1 MTTKLHFAKIWESN
15 SSLVPNEPALVNKNK
30 TIDWKSFDDL
40 SSKLA
45 SYLTEMGLGED
56 SKVGIYMQ
64 NCNEYMIAQFA
75 AFKIGA
81 VPINVNYRYKKD
93 ELIYLFD
100 NSDAEAV
107 IFQSNFHQQIVSIQN
122 NLPKVKAFVET
133 SHNDFDKKSTFD
145 SLENIMQSFS
155 PLDHQDRSEDEIYM
169 IYTGGTTGMPK
180 GVMYKQ
186 GGFVTSMLKTLKTM
200 GFSVPKKIDGLP
212 DEIMKLK
219 EINALPKSLVACPL
233 MHGTGM
239 WLGAFLPLLTGGS
252 VITVPNSS
260 FDPDEIWKVVQQQ
273 KVTSLVIVGDAFA
286 KPLLES
292 LKGSKKRNEMYD
304 ISSLLLIISSGV
316 MWSHEVK
323 QELLNYQDMIL
334 IDAMGSSEGGMGSSI
349 TSRNMQSSTAQFKL
363 NPGVII
369 LDEDNNL
376 VIPGS
381 KTIGKIGTSGLV
393 PEGYYKDPIKSAET
407 FREFEGVRYSFPGDF
422 AQYNSD
428 GTIKLLG
435 RGSNCI
441 NTAGEKVYPEEVE
454 EAIKKHPNV
463 VDCLV
468 IGVTDKK
475 FGERIAAVASITKDS
490 FLEETELIDFVKK
503 IISSYKV
510 PKTIIFRNKIERA
523 PNGKANYDWAKAEIK
538 NKSNGLS

>member
-15 SSLVPNEPALVNKNK
+15 SSLVPNEPALFNNNK
-30 TIDWKSFDDL
+30 TIDWRSFDEL

-45 SYLTEMGLGED
+45 SYLIKMGLGED

-100 NSDAEAV
+100 NSDAEAI
-107 IFQSNFHQQIVSIQN
+107 IFQSNFHQQILLIQN
-122 NLPKVKAFVET
+122 DLPKVKAFVET
-133 SHNDFDKKSTFD
+133 SQNDFSKESTFD
-145 SLENIMQSFS
+145 SLENIMQTFS

-186 GGFVTSMLKTLKTM
+186 GGFVISMLKTLKTM
-200 GFSVPKKIDGLP
+200 GFSVPKEIDGLP

-260 FDPDEIWKVVQQQ
+260 FDPDEIWKVVEQQ

-292 LKGSKKRNEMYD
+292 LKDSKNRNEMYD

-323 QELLNYQDMIL
+323 QELLEYQDMIL

-376 VIPGS
+376 VTPGS

-407 FREFEGVRYSFPGDF
+407 FKEFEGVRYSFPGDF

-454 EAIKKHPNV
+454 EAVKKHPNV

-475 FGERIAAVASITKDS
+475 FGERVVAVASLTKDS
-490 FLEETELIDFVKK
+490 FLEEAELIDFVKK

-538 NKSNGLS
+538 K

>member
-15 SSLVPNEPALVNKNK
+15 SSLVPNEPALFNNNK
-30 TIDWKSFDDL
+30 TIDWRSFDEL

-45 SYLTEMGLGED
+45 SYLIKMGLGED

-100 NSDAEAV
+100 NSDAEAI
-107 IFQSNFHQQIVSIQN
+107 IFQSNFHQQILLIQN
-122 NLPKVKAFVET
+122 DLPKVKAFVET
-133 SHNDFDKKSTFD
+133 SQNDFSKESTFD
-145 SLENIMQSFS
+145 SLENIMQTFS

-200 GFSVPKKIDGLP
+200 GFSVPKEIDGLP

-260 FDPDEIWKVVQQQ
+260 FDPDEIWKVVEQQ

-292 LKGSKKRNEMYD
+292 LKDSKNRNEMYD

-323 QELLNYQDMIL
+323 QELLEYQDMIL

-376 VIPGS
+376 VTPGS

-422 AQYNSD
+422 AQYNPD

-468 IGVTDKK
+468 IGITDKK
-475 FGERIAAVASITKDS
+475 FGERVAAVASLTKDS
-490 FLEETELIDFVKK
+490 FLEEAELIDFVKK

-538 NKSNGLS
+538 K

>member
-15 SSLVPNEPALVNKNK
+15 SSLVPNEPALFNNNK
-30 TIDWKSFDDL
+30 TIDWRSFDEL

-45 SYLTEMGLGED
+45 SYLIKMGLGED

-100 NSDAEAV
+100 NSDAEAI
-107 IFQSNFHQQIVSIQN
+107 IFQSNFHQQILLIQN
-122 NLPKVKAFVET
+122 DLPKVKAFVET
-133 SHNDFDKKSTFD
+133 SQNDFNKESTFD
-145 SLENIMQSFS
+145 SLENIMQTFS

-200 GFSVPKKIDGLP
+200 GFSVPKEIDGLP

-292 LKGSKKRNEMYD
+292 LQNSKNRNEMYD

-349 TSRNMQSSTAQFKL
+349 TSRNMQSNTAQFKL

-369 LDEDNNL
+369 LDEDDNL
-376 VIPGS
+376 VTPGS
-381 KTIGKIGTSGLV
+381 KTIGRIGTSGLV

-468 IGVTDKK
+468 VGVTDKK
-475 FGERIAAVASITKDS
+475 FGERVAAVASLTKDS
-490 FLEETELIDFVKK
+490 FLEEAELIDFVKK

-538 NKSNGLS
+538 K

>member
-15 SSLVPNEPALVNKNK
+15 SSLVPNEPALFNNNK
-30 TIDWKSFDDL
+30 TIDWRSFDEL

-45 SYLTEMGLGED
+45 SYLIKMGLGED

-100 NSDAEAV
+100 NSDAEAI
-107 IFQSNFHQQIVSIQN
+107 IFQSNFHQQILLIQN
-122 NLPKVKAFVET
+122 DLPKVKAFVET
-133 SHNDFDKKSTFD
+133 SQNDFDKESTFD
-145 SLENIMQSFS
+145 SLENIMQTFS

-200 GFSVPKKIDGLP
+200 GFSVPKEIDGLP

-260 FDPDEIWKVVQQQ
+260 FDPDEIWKVVEQQ

-292 LKGSKKRNEMYD
+292 LKDSKNRNEMYD

-323 QELLNYQDMIL
+323 QELLEYQDMIL

-376 VIPGS
+376 VTPGS

-422 AQYNSD
+422 AQYNPD

-468 IGVTDKK
+468 IGITDKK
-475 FGERIAAVASITKDS
+475 FGERVAAVASLAKDS
-490 FLEETELIDFVKK
+490 FLEEAELIDFVKK

-538 NKSNGLS
+538 K

>member
-1 MTTKLHFAKIWESN
+1 MATKLHFAKIWESN
-15 SSLVPNEPALVNKNK
+15 SSLVPNEPALVNNNK
-30 TIDWKSFDDL
+30 TIDWKSFDEL

-45 SYLTEMGLGED
+45 CYLIEMGLGED

-100 NSDAEAV
+100 NSDAEAI
-107 IFQSNFHQQIVSIQN
+107 IFQSNFHQQIVLIQN
-122 NLPKVKAFVET
+122 DLPKVKAFVET
-133 SHNDFDKKSTFD
+133 SQDDFDKESTFD
-145 SLENIMQSFS
+145 SLENIMQTFS

-186 GGFVTSMLKTLKTM
+186 GGFVISMLKTLKTM
-200 GFSVPKKIDGLP
+200 GFSVPKEIDGLP
-212 DEIMKLK
+212 GEIMKLK
-219 EINALPKSLVACPL
+219 EINARPKSLVACPL

-292 LKGSKKRNEMYD
+292 LKDSKNRNEMYD

-323 QELLNYQDMIL
+323 QELLEYQDMIL

-376 VIPGS
+376 VTPGS

-422 AQYNSD
+422 AQYNPD

-475 FGERIAAVASITKDS
+475 FGERVAAVASLTKDS
-490 FLEETELIDFVKK
+490 FLEESELIDFVKK

-510 PKTIIFRNKIERA
+510 PKKIIFRNKIERA

-538 NKSNGLS
+538 K

>member
-15 SSLVPNEPALVNKNK
+15 SSLVPNEPALVNDNK
-30 TIDWKSFDDL
+30 TIDWRSFDEL

-45 SYLTEMGLGED
+45 SYLIKMGLGED

-100 NSDAEAV
+100 NSDAEAI
-107 IFQSNFHQQIVSIQN
+107 IFQSNFHQQILLIQN
-122 NLPKVKAFVET
+122 DLPKVKAFVET
-133 SHNDFDKKSTFD
+133 SQNDFDKESTFD
-145 SLENIMQSFS
+145 SLENIMQTFS

-186 GGFVTSMLKTLKTM
+186 GGFVISMLKTLKTM
-200 GFSVPKKIDGLP
+200 GFSVPKEIDGLP

-260 FDPDEIWKVVQQQ
+260 FDPDEIWKVVEQQ

-292 LKGSKKRNEMYD
+292 LKDSKNRNEMYD

-316 MWSHEVK
+316 MWSHEV
-323 QELLNYQDMIL
+323 
-334 IDAMGSSEGGMGSSI
+334 
-349 TSRNMQSSTAQFKL
+349 T
-363 NPGVII
+363 
-369 LDEDNNL
+369 
-376 VIPGS
+376 
-381 KTIGKIGTSGLV
+381 
-393 PEGYYKDPIKSAET
+393 
-407 FREFEGVRYSFPGDF
+407 
-422 AQYNSD
+422 
-428 GTIKLLG
+428 
-435 RGSNCI
+435 
-441 NTAGEKVYPEEVE
+441 
-454 EAIKKHPNV
+454 
-463 VDCLV
+463 
-468 IGVTDKK
+468 
-475 FGERIAAVASITKDS
+475 
-490 FLEETELIDFVKK
+490 
-503 IISSYKV
+503 
-510 PKTIIFRNKIERA
+510 RA
-523 PNGKANYDWAKAEIK
+523 P
-538 NKSNGLS
+538 

>member
-15 SSLVPNEPALVNKNK
+15 SSLVPNEPALFNNNK
-30 TIDWKSFDDL
+30 TIDWRSFDKL

-45 SYLTEMGLGED
+45 SYLIKMGLGED

-100 NSDAEAV
+100 NSDAEAI
-107 IFQSNFHQQIVSIQN
+107 IFQSNFHQQILLIQN
-122 NLPKVKAFVET
+122 DLPKVKAFVET
-133 SHNDFDKKSTFD
+133 SQNDFDKKSTFD
-145 SLENIMQSFS
+145 SLENIMQTFS

-200 GFSVPKKIDGLP
+200 GFSVPKEIDGLP

-260 FDPDEIWKVVQQQ
+260 FDPDEIWKVVEQQ

-292 LKGSKKRNEMYD
+292 LKDSKNRNEMYD

-323 QELLNYQDMIL
+323 QELLEYQDMIL

-376 VIPGS
+376 VTPGS

-422 AQYNSD
+422 AQYNPD

-475 FGERIAAVASITKDS
+475 FGERVAAVASLTKDS
-490 FLEETELIDFVKK
+490 FLEEAELIDFVKK

-538 NKSNGLS
+538 K

>member
-15 SSLVPNEPALVNKNK
+15 SSLVPNEPALVNDNK
-30 TIDWKSFDDL
+30 TIDWRSFDEL

-45 SYLTEMGLGED
+45 SYLIKMGLGED

-100 NSDAEAV
+100 NSDAEAI
-107 IFQSNFHQQIVSIQN
+107 IFQSNFHQQILLIQN
-122 NLPKVKAFVET
+122 DLPKVKAFVET
-133 SHNDFDKKSTFD
+133 SQNDFNKESTFD
-145 SLENIMQSFS
+145 SLENIMQTFS

-200 GFSVPKKIDGLP
+200 GFSVPKEIDGLP

-292 LKGSKKRNEMYD
+292 LQNSKNRNEMYD

-349 TSRNMQSSTAQFKL
+349 TSRNMQSNTAQFKL

-369 LDEDNNL
+369 LDEDDNL
-376 VIPGS
+376 VTPGS
-381 KTIGKIGTSGLV
+381 KTIGRIGTSGLV

-468 IGVTDKK
+468 VGVTDKK
-475 FGERIAAVASITKDS
+475 FGERVAAVASLTKDS
-490 FLEETELIDFVKK
+490 FLEEAELIDFVKK

-538 NKSNGLS
+538 K

>member
-15 SSLVPNEPALVNKNK
+15 SSLVPNEPALVNNNK
-30 TIDWKSFDDL
+30 TIDWRSFDEL

-45 SYLTEMGLGED
+45 SYLIKMGLGED

-100 NSDAEAV
+100 NSDAEAI
-107 IFQSNFHQQIVSIQN
+107 IFQSNFHQQILLIQN
-122 NLPKVKAFVET
+122 DLPKVKAFVET
-133 SHNDFDKKSTFD
+133 SQNDFSKESTFD
-145 SLENIMQSFS
+145 SLENIMQTFS

-200 GFSVPKKIDGLP
+200 GFSVPKEIDGLP

-260 FDPDEIWKVVQQQ
+260 FDPDEIWKVVEQQ

-292 LKGSKKRNEMYD
+292 LKDSKNRNEMYD

-323 QELLNYQDMIL
+323 QELLEYQDMIL

-376 VIPGS
+376 VTPGS

-422 AQYNSD
+422 AQYNPD

-475 FGERIAAVASITKDS
+475 FGERVAAVASLTKDS
-490 FLEETELIDFVKK
+490 FLEEAELIDFVKK

-538 NKSNGLS
+538 K

>member
-15 SSLVPNEPALVNKNK
+15 SSLVPNEPALVNNNK
-30 TIDWKSFDDL
+30 TIDWRSFDEL

-45 SYLTEMGLGED
+45 SYLIEMGLGED

-100 NSDAEAV
+100 NSDAEAI
-107 IFQSNFHQQIVSIQN
+107 IFQSNFHQQIVLIQN
-122 NLPKVKAFVET
+122 DLPKVKAFVET
-133 SHNDFDKKSTFD
+133 SQDDFDKESTFD
-145 SLENIMQSFS
+145 SLENIMQTFS

-200 GFSVPKKIDGLP
+200 GFSVPKEIDGLP

-219 EINALPKSLVACPL
+219 QINALPKSLVACPL

-292 LKGSKKRNEMYD
+292 LKDSKNKNEMYD

-323 QELLNYQDMIL
+323 QELLEYQDMIL

-376 VIPGS
+376 VTPGS
-381 KTIGKIGTSGLV
+381 KTIGRIGTSGLV

-422 AQYNSD
+422 AQYNPD

-475 FGERIAAVASITKDS
+475 FGERVAAVASLIKDS
-490 FLEETELIDFVKK
+490 FLKEAELIDFVKK

-538 NKSNGLS
+538 K

>member
-15 SSLVPNEPALVNKNK
+15 SSLVPNEPALVNNNK
-30 TIDWKSFDDL
+30 TIDWRSFDEL

-45 SYLTEMGLGED
+45 SYLIKMGLGED

-100 NSDAEAV
+100 NSDAEAI
-107 IFQSNFHQQIVSIQN
+107 IFQSNFHQQILLIQN
-122 NLPKVKAFVET
+122 DLPKVKAFVET
-133 SHNDFDKKSTFD
+133 SQNDFDKESTFD
-145 SLENIMQSFS
+145 SLENIMQTFS

-186 GGFVTSMLKTLKTM
+186 GGFVISMLKTLKTM
-200 GFSVPKKIDGLP
+200 GFSVPKEIDGLP

-260 FDPDEIWKVVQQQ
+260 FDPDEIWKVVEQQ

-292 LKGSKKRNEMYD
+292 LKDSKNRNEMYD

-323 QELLNYQDMIL
+323 QELLEYQDMIL

-376 VIPGS
+376 VTPGS

-422 AQYNSD
+422 AQYNPD

-475 FGERIAAVASITKDS
+475 FGERVAAVASLTKDS
-490 FLEETELIDFVKK
+490 FLEEAELIDFVKK

-538 NKSNGLS
+538 K

>member
-15 SSLVPNEPALVNKNK
+15 SSLVPNEPALFNNNK
-30 TIDWKSFDDL
+30 TIDWRSFYKL

-45 SYLTEMGLGED
+45 SYLIKMGLGED

-100 NSDAEAV
+100 NSDAEAI
-107 IFQSNFHQQIVSIQN
+107 IFQSNFHQQILLIQN
-122 NLPKVKAFVET
+122 DLPKVKAFVET
-133 SHNDFDKKSTFD
+133 SQNDFSKESTFD
-145 SLENIMQSFS
+145 SLENIMQTFS

-200 GFSVPKKIDGLP
+200 GFSVPKEIDGLP

-260 FDPDEIWKVVQQQ
+260 FDPDEIWKVVEQQ

-292 LKGSKKRNEMYD
+292 LKDSKNRNEMYD

-323 QELLNYQDMIL
+323 QELLEYQDMIL

-376 VIPGS
+376 VTPGS

-422 AQYNSD
+422 AQYNPD

-475 FGERIAAVASITKDS
+475 FGERVAAVASLTKDS
-490 FLEETELIDFVKK
+490 FLEEAELIDFVKK

-538 NKSNGLS
+538 K

>member
-15 SSLVPNEPALVNKNK
+15 SSLVPNEPALFNNNK
-30 TIDWKSFDDL
+30 TIDWRSFDEL

-45 SYLTEMGLGED
+45 SYLIKMGLGED

-100 NSDAEAV
+100 NSDAEAI
-107 IFQSNFHQQIVSIQN
+107 IFQSNFHQQILLIQN
-122 NLPKVKAFVET
+122 DLPKVKAFVET
-133 SHNDFDKKSTFD
+133 SQNDFDKESTFD
-145 SLENIMQSFS
+145 SLENIMQTFS

-200 GFSVPKKIDGLP
+200 GFSVPKEIDGLP

-260 FDPDEIWKVVQQQ
+260 FDPDEIWKVVEQQ

-292 LKGSKKRNEMYD
+292 LKDSKNRNEMYD

-323 QELLNYQDMIL
+323 QELLEYQDMIL

-376 VIPGS
+376 VTPGS

-422 AQYNSD
+422 AQYNPD

-468 IGVTDKK
+468 IGITDKK
-475 FGERIAAVASITKDS
+475 FGERVAAVASLTKDS
-490 FLEETELIDFVKK
+490 FLEEAELIDFVKK

-538 NKSNGLS
+538 K

>member
-15 SSLVPNEPALVNKNK
+15 SSLVPNEPALVNNNK
-30 TIDWKSFDDL
+30 TIDWRSFDEL

-45 SYLTEMGLGED
+45 SYLIKMGLGED

-100 NSDAEAV
+100 NSDAEAI
-107 IFQSNFHQQIVSIQN
+107 IFQSNFHQQILLIQN
-122 NLPKVKAFVET
+122 DLPKVKAFVET
-133 SHNDFDKKSTFD
+133 SQNDFNKESTFD
-145 SLENIMQSFS
+145 SLENIMQTFS

-186 GGFVTSMLKTLKTM
+186 GGFVISMLKTLKTM
-200 GFSVPKKIDGLP
+200 GFSVPKEIDGLP

-260 FDPDEIWKVVQQQ
+260 FDPDEIWKVVEQQ

-292 LKGSKKRNEMYD
+292 LKDSKNRNEMYD

-323 QELLNYQDMIL
+323 QELLEYQDMIL

-376 VIPGS
+376 VTPGS

-422 AQYNSD
+422 AQYNPD

-475 FGERIAAVASITKDS
+475 FGERVAAVASLTKDS
-490 FLEETELIDFVKK
+490 FLEEAELIDFVKK

-538 NKSNGLS
+538 K

>member
-15 SSLVPNEPALVNKNK
+15 SSLVPNEPALFNNNK
-30 TIDWKSFDDL
+30 TVDWRSFDEL

-45 SYLTEMGLGED
+45 SYLIKMGLGED

-100 NSDAEAV
+100 NSDAEAI
-107 IFQSNFHQQIVSIQN
+107 IFQSNFHQQILLIQN
-122 NLPKVKAFVET
+122 DLPKVKAFVET
-133 SHNDFDKKSTFD
+133 SQNDFDKESTFD
-145 SLENIMQSFS
+145 SLENIMQTFS

-186 GGFVTSMLKTLKTM
+186 GGFVISMLKTLKTM
-200 GFSVPKKIDGLP
+200 GFSVPKEIDGLP

-260 FDPDEIWKVVQQQ
+260 FDPDEIWKVVEQQ

-292 LKGSKKRNEMYD
+292 LKDSKNRNEMYD

-323 QELLNYQDMIL
+323 QELLEYQDMIL

-376 VIPGS
+376 VTPGS

-422 AQYNSD
+422 AQYNPD

-475 FGERIAAVASITKDS
+475 FGERVAAVASLTKDS
-490 FLEETELIDFVKK
+490 FLEEAELIDFVKK

-538 NKSNGLS
+538 K

>member
-15 SSLVPNEPALVNKNK
+15 SSLVPNEPALFNNNK
-30 TIDWKSFDDL
+30 TIDWRSFDEL

-45 SYLTEMGLGED
+45 SYLIKMGLGED

-100 NSDAEAV
+100 NSDAEAI
-107 IFQSNFHQQIVSIQN
+107 IFQSNFHQQILLIQN
-122 NLPKVKAFVET
+122 DLPKVKAFVET
-133 SHNDFDKKSTFD
+133 SQNDFDKESTFD
-145 SLENIMQSFS
+145 SLENIMQTFS

-200 GFSVPKKIDGLP
+200 GFSVPKEIDGLP

-260 FDPDEIWKVVQQQ
+260 FDPDEIWKVVEQQ

-292 LKGSKKRNEMYD
+292 LKDSKNRNEMYD

-323 QELLNYQDMIL
+323 QELLEYQDMIL

-376 VIPGS
+376 VTPGS

-422 AQYNSD
+422 AQYNPD

-475 FGERIAAVASITKDS
+475 FGERVAAVASLAKDS
-490 FLEETELIDFVKK
+490 FLEEAELIDFVKK

-538 NKSNGLS
+538 K